1 MYIVN
6 CKEKE
11 FERIKKA
18 FMPWYVVVTPTPK
31 KCSQE
36 KEFLRFGFFSRLLV
50 AHGCANYFFICF
62 YIVLCHFSVISSYS
76 KGRSLEGSRS
86 LSAIFLSFHTSIA
99 PCSFLE
105 NVVLNPSMLL
115 LLLYVSSSSRV
126 SRCWLGRF
134 PVVQNT
140 AAAAGAR
147 LGVEATVGAFV
158 CLFDCWQT
166 LWSWISVL
174 RLILEQQASH
184 GCEGGEAHL
193 AGQYGAG
200 HGSGLSLLWPLKL
213 SRIIMQSPPQM
224 CTLCKQWFLKITE
237 FWLICSSI
245 SENKI

>member
-1 MYIVN
+1 M
-6 CKEKE
+6 
-11 FERIKKA
+11 
-18 FMPWYVVVTPTPK
+18 PTPK

-62 YIVLCHFSVISSYS
+62 DIVLCHFSVISSYS

-86 LSAIFLSFHTSIA
+86 LSTIFLSFHTSIA

-115 LLLYVSSSSRV
+115 LLLLYVSSSRV
-126 SRCWLGRF
+126 SRCWLGRC

-158 CLFDCWQT
+158 CLFVDKHCDLEFLFWR
-166 LWSWISVL
+166 V
-174 RLILEQQASH
+174 ILQQQASH

-200 HGSGLSLLWPLKL
+200 HGSGLSLLWSLKL

-224 CTLCKQWFLKITE
+224 CTLCKH
-237 FWLICSSI
+237 
-245 SENKI
+245 